1 MIRKLSKAEAN
12 AAFRLS
18 ATKAR
23 KEKERNRVRLY
34 PVTYCSECREIIPV
48 RALAC
53 FSCGHRQEHA
63 EPPLQVVFCSKCGED
78 YPAKAMACFHCGHLN
93 QRHPLLS
100 GAA

>member
-1 MIRKLSKAEAN
+1 MLRKLSKAEAN
-12 AAFRLS
+12 AVFRLS
-18 ATKAR
+18 AKKAQR
-23 KEKERNRVRLY
+23 ERERSSERLY
-34 PVTYCSECREIIPV
+34 QVTYCSDCREVIPA

-63 EPPLQVVFCSKCGED
+63 EPALQVIFCGKCGED